1 MPNWVKQ
8 YPDKEKA
15 RLLRNIYRKGNY
27 AKTQG
32 YPKREWTLHEMDLI
46 LNSDKSDT
54 ELARELKRSVQAIQ
68 IKICRLKKEMA
79 LWAS

>member
-15 RLLRNIYRKGNY
+15 RLLRNIYRKRNY

-46 LNSDKSDT
+46 LYSDKSDT

-68 IKICRLKKEMA
+68 IKRCRLKKEMA